1 MVGRTSRSVG
11 EPADSNEPRSLTP
24 NGKPPSDTFCPVR
37 ASLPV
42 METNATPVTERTHVE
57 PDRSTMA
64 DLYARY
70 VPTGVRLAYLMT
82 GDRHQAEDLAQEAFV
97 RCVGRFSH
105 LRSHAAFDAYLRRA
119 IVNLHTS
126 GLRRRRLEREWLQ
139 REGHR
144 VVNASS
150 SQADVGE
157 RADLWAAL
165 ATLPARQRAALV
177 LRYYEDLSERD
188 TAEALGCS
196 LAAVK
201 SLVARGSEAL
211 RAHLPTYPSEGDES

>member
-1 MVGRTSRSVG
+1 
-11 EPADSNEPRSLTP
+11 
-24 NGKPPSDTFCPVR
+24 
-37 ASLPV
+37 
-42 METNATPVTERTHVE
+42 METKATAMTENTHVE
-57 PDRSTMA
+57 PDRGAMA
-64 DLYARY
+64 EMYARY
-70 VPTGVRLAYLMT
+70 VPAGVRLAYLLT

-97 RCVGRFSH
+97 RCVGRFNH

-126 GLRRRRLEREWLQ
+126 GLRRRRVERAWLQ

-144 VVNASS
+144 VATATS
-150 SQADVGE
+150 SQGDVG
-157 RADLWAAL
+157 AKTDLWSAL
-165 ATLPARQRAALV
+165 STLPARQRAALV

-188 TAEALGCS
+188 TAEALGCT

-211 RAHLPTYPSEGDES
+211 RRQLPTYAAEGDE